1 MVEPLRPKSRRMAFA
16 LLVTV
21 CLVVAVGYGARAVQR
36 TRSESGRAVV
46 AGAPEVEAT
55 GDSAAARAL
64 IGKSATVLFRNE
76 VTGDNWAKTALVPVT
91 APAGSRAIVP
101 LRCRRLHFSG
111 GRGLCLADEPG
122 FGMSHEVSVFG
133 SDFQVTH
140 KLALSGLPSRAR
152 VSPDGRYGATTV
164 FVAGHSYAGDDFS
177 TETTILDLVNGKKL
191 GTLEEFTVLR
201 DGRTSKAVDF
211 NFWGVTFAPD
221 GNRFYATLKTKGQT
235 YLVEGDVAAR
245 QMRVLRP
252 NVECPS
258 LSPDGTRVAFK
269 KRIGGIG
276 GGRGPVSWRFHVL
289 DLRTMTET
297 PLAEDRSIDDQIEWL
312 DDRFVLYGV
321 LADVWIVPADGR
333 GEPRRYV
340 SRAASPAVI
349 RTAMNA
355 PLPRETRTLT
365 LAPSDIAV
373 AMSAAPNPVKVGQ
386 DLTYTVTVSNEGP
399 AAATQLGLDVRLSP
413 AASFSNF
420 APVTEP
426 RIPYGCYVETEYFSC
441 TVDRLQARATWTLQF
456 IVKPNAAGPLS
467 HRVTVGEAQPDPVP
481 GNNSATVEV
490 RVAP

>member
-1 MVEPLRPKSRRMAFA
+1 MVEPLRPKTRRMVFA

-36 TRSESGRAVV
+36 TRSESGAAV
-46 AGAPEVEAT
+46 AGVPEAEAS

-64 IGKSATVLFRNE
+64 IGKSPTVLFRNE

-122 FGMSHEVSVFG
+122 FGMSYEVYVFG
-133 SDFQVTH
+133 SDFQITH

-164 FVAGHSYAGDDFS
+164 FVAGHSYAADDFS
-177 TETTILDLVNGKKL
+177 TETTILDLANGKKM

-201 DGRTSKAVDF
+201 DGRPFKAVDF
-211 NFWGVTFAPD
+211 NFWGVTFAPPPD
-221 GNRFYATLKTKGQT
+221 ANRFYATLKTKGQT
-235 YLVEGDVAAR
+235 YLVEGDLAAR

-269 KRIGGIG
+269 KRIGG
-276 GGRGPVSWRFHVL
+276 GRGQANWRFHVL
-289 DLRTMTET
+289 DLRTMSET
-297 PLAEDRSIDDQIEWL
+297 PLAEERSIDDQIEWL

-321 LADVWIVPADGR
+321 LTDVWTVPADGS

-340 SRAASPAVI
+340 SRAVSPAVI
-349 RTAMNA
+349 RTAMSA

-373 AMSAAPNPVKVGQ
+373 AMSAAPNPVQVGL
-386 DLTYTVTVSNEGP
+386 DLTYTVTVSNNGP
-399 AAATQLGLDVRLSP
+399 AAATQIGLDVRLSP
-413 AASFSNF
+413 AASFSHF
-420 APVTEP
+420 APMTVP

-456 IVKPNAAGPLS
+456 IVKPKAAGPLI
-467 HRVTVGEAQPDPVP
+467 HRVTVGEAQPDPLP

-490 RVAP
+490 RVAQ